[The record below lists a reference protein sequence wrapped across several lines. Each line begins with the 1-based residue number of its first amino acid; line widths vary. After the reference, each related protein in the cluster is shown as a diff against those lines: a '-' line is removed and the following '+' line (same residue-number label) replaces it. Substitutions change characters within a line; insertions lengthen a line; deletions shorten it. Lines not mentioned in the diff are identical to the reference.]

1 MFYPPQKKNNI
12 IQYSKQATSANPLPH
27 SILVPYDPVLVGH
40 PRSSNFWST
49 PEQRRSLAGTCTS
62 PSHHHFDRRFFC
74 HPQMVGFWHWVA
86 HIIFDRDIY
95 NQGTC
100 WHVGLPPRF
109 HHLWWLIYPHSP
121 HFIVISHIFQYIM
134 LFHCARWH
142 AYYRLLS
149 FINAL

>member
-1 MFYPPQKKNNI
+1 MFYPKKDKH
-12 IQYSKQATSANPLPH
+12 YH
-27 SILVPYDPVLVGH
+27 SIFKASNQCKPLALFYPGPLWSGVGWSSSVLQLLVHTRTATFTRRDLHIPK
-40 PRSSNFWST
+40 SSPFWWVI
-49 PEQRRSLAGTCTS
+49 
-62 PSHHHFDRRFFC
+62 FFY

-86 HIIFDRDIY
+86 HIIFDQDIY

-142 AYYRLLS
+142 ACYRLLS

>member
-1 MFYPPQKKNNI
+1 MFYPKKRQTLSFNI
-12 IQYSKQATSANPLPH
+12 QSKQPVQTPCPILSWSLMIRCWLVILGPPTSGPH
-27 SILVPYDPVLVGH
+27 QNSDVHSPGPAHPQVITILMGD
-40 PRSSNFWST
+40 
-49 PEQRRSLAGTCTS
+49 
-62 PSHHHFDRRFFC
+62 FFY

-142 AYYRLLS
+142 ACYRLLS